1 MMMLMAAS
9 TETVRLAAAGD
20 IHCSEENR
28 AQVAGAFDEIR
39 DEADLV
45 LLAGDLTTY
54 GEPEQAAV
62 LADIVREFELPVY
75 AVLGNH
81 DWHGDQAAAVRG
93 VLVAGGVQLVDR
105 ECAVTE
111 VRGVRVGVAGAKG
124 FIGGF
129 PDAKLPDFGEPLL
142 RRVYAETTRE
152 VEALDRNLRN
162 IADCDV
168 RAVLLHYSPT
178 TTTLE
183 GERPTIWAFLGSD
196 RLADPIRE
204 HQPHLVVHGHGHAGT
219 FEGFVGAVP
228 VFNVAVHVMNR
239 DFFVFELAADGSLVR
254 AEAEEPK
261 QPQRAET

>member
-1 MMMLMAAS
+1 MMMLVTRAAQ
-9 TETVRLAAAGD
+9 TVRIAAAGD
-20 IHCSEENR
+20 IHCSEENH
-28 AQVAGAFDEIR
+28 AQVAAAFKAIR

-62 LADIVREFELPVY
+62 LAAIVRDYDLPVY

-81 DWHGDQAAAVRG
+81 DWHAEQAAAVRG
-93 VLVAGGVQLVDR
+93 VLVDGGVQLVDR
-105 ECAVTE
+105 ECAKVE
-111 VRGVRVGVAGAKG
+111 VRGLRVGIAGAKG

-129 PDAKLPDFGEPLL
+129 PDATLTDFGEPLL
-142 RRVYAETTRE
+142 RRVFAETTRE
-152 VEALDRNLRN
+152 VEALDRGLRR

-168 RAVLLHYSPT
+168 RVVLLHYAPT

-183 GERPTIWAFLGSD
+183 GERQTIWAFLGSD
-196 RLADPIRE
+196 RLAHPIRE

-228 VFNVAVHVMNR
+228 VFNVAVPVMGR
-239 DFFVFELAADGSLVR
+239 DFFVFELDAEGSLLR
-254 AEAEEPK
+254 AEGDRP
-261 QPQRAET
+261 QQVQRAET